1 MKSIKPSKKVVSKQ
15 RTLQSVIGYI
25 LFVLGLIGFAAS
37 MTLSIDKVELI
48 KNPNFSPICNIIPL
62 ISCGSVMNTSQAE
75 AFGFM
80 NSFLGVAGFAAVAT
94 IGVAI
99 LAGATFKRWFWLGLQ
114 AGTIFGVGFISW
126 LYYQSVFVIGALCP
140 FCMVVWSVMIPIFWY
155 VTLYNIRQKNIM
167 LQGFWLKLSDF
178 AQKHHGDILVAW
190 FAGGIGIILVRFW
203 YYWSTLL

>member
-1 MKSIKPSKKVVSKQ
+1 MKAKIALKSKSNYQ
-15 RTLQSVIGYI
+15 RTLPVVMGKL

-37 MTLSIDKVELI
+37 FTLSVEKVELI
-48 KNPNFSPICNIIPL
+48 KNPNFTPICNISPL
-62 ISCGSVMNTSQAE
+62 ISCGSVMNTNQAE

-80 NSFLGVAGFAAVAT
+80 NSFLGVAGFAVVTT
-94 IGVAI
+94 IGAAI
-99 LAGATFKRWFWLGLQ
+99 LAGAIFKRWFWLGLQ
-114 AGTIFGVGFISW
+114 AGTVFGVGLISW

-155 VTLYNIRQKNIM
+155 VTLYNIRQKNIV

-178 AQKHHGDILVAW
+178 AQKHHGDILLAW
-190 FAGGIGIILVRFW
+190 FAIGIVIILIRFW

>member
-1 MKSIKPSKKVVSKQ
+1 
-15 RTLQSVIGYI
+15 
-25 LFVLGLIGFAAS
+25 
-37 MTLSIDKVELI
+37 
-48 KNPNFSPICNIIPL
+48 
-62 ISCGSVMNTSQAE
+62 MNTSQAE

>member
-48 KNPNFSPICNIIPL
+48 KNPNFSPICNISPL

-155 VTLYNIRQKNIM
+155 VTLYNFRQKNIM

>member
-48 KNPNFSPICNIIPL
+48 KNPNFSPICNISPL

-167 LQGFWLKLSDF
+167 LQGFWLKISDF

>member
-1 MKSIKPSKKVVSKQ
+1 MKSKKLPKKAVPRQ
-15 RTLQSVIGYI
+15 RTLLSVIGYI
-25 LFVLGLIGFAAS
+25 LFVLGVIGFVAS
-37 MTLSIDKVELI
+37 FTLSIEKVELI
-48 KNPNFSPICNIIPL
+48 KNPNFSPICNISPL
-62 ISCGSVMNTSQAE
+62 ISCGSVMVTKQAE

-114 AGTIFGVGFISW
+114 AGTIFGVGFITW

-167 LQGFWLKLSDF
+167 LQGFWLKISDF

>member
-1 MKSIKPSKKVVSKQ
+1 VKSIKPSKKVVSKQ

>member
-1 MKSIKPSKKVVSKQ
+1 VKSIKPSKKVVSKQ

-48 KNPNFSPICNIIPL
+48 KNPNFSPICNISPL

-167 LQGFWLKLSDF
+167 LQGFWLKISDF

>member
-1 MKSIKPSKKVVSKQ
+1 VKSIKPSKKVVSKQ

-48 KNPNFSPICNIIPL
+48 KNPNFSPICNISPL

-155 VTLYNIRQKNIM
+155 VTLYNFRQKNIM

>member
-1 MKSIKPSKKVVSKQ
+1 MTSKKAPLKAVNKQ
-15 RTLQSVIGYI
+15 RTLPYVIGYI
-25 LFVLGLIGFAAS
+25 LFILGLIGFAAS
-37 MTLSIDKVELI
+37 MTLSIEKVELI
-48 KNPNFSPICNIIPL
+48 KNPNFSPICNISPL

-80 NSFLGVAGFAAVAT
+80 NSFLGIAGFAAITT

-114 AGTIFGVGFISW
+114 AGTVFGVGFISW

-140 FCMVVWSVMIPIFWY
+140 FCMVVWCMTIPIFWY
-155 VTLYNIRQKNIM
+155 VTLYNIRQKNIV

-178 AQKHHGDILVAW
+178 AQKHHGDILLAW
-190 FAGGIGIILVRFW
+190 FAIGIVIILIRFW

>member
-48 KNPNFSPICNIIPL
+48 KNPNFSPICNISPL